1 VIAQEVVPRSPRAI
15 LDELAARHRKAQG
28 RGGGVGPEIAL
39 YLVSGP
45 IIVGRVLAVADDRG
59 VALAVLHISG
69 HVHAPR
75 VVTVRVEHVIAVA
88 HDLLPPAEVTT
99 PAPGRLE
106 VARALAAFAPAIASR
121 LGIGLELRLAD
132 DLDDAARHA
141 VSAATPTLGALLT
154 TLAADEQGRAAL
166 LMLTT
171 VRVGAA
177 ATGAVR
183 RDGAVLVIE
192 VPRGLDDAWSEA
204 EARAAV
210 ERAL

>member
-132 DLDDAARHA
+132 
-141 VSAATPTLGALLT
+141 
-154 TLAADEQGRAAL
+154 EGRAAL